1 MILHLILGILA
12 VIVLIPI
19 YYLIVT
25 TFKSGT
31 EAALH
36 PMSLP
41 ESWSFDG
48 YIQAFQDMQYPRA
61 FKNTLIITA
70 CSVVGIIF
78 TSSMCGYVLNRK
90 GKYRI
95 TQFVFLLILSGMM
108 FPYQMSIMGLT
119 S

>member
-1 MILHLILGILA
+1 MRKKKIYHTVILHLILGILA

-41 ESWSFDG
+41 EAWSFDG
-48 YIQAFQDMQYPRA
+48 YMQAFQDMQYPRA
-61 FKNTLIITA
+61 F
-70 CSVVGIIF
+70 GIL
-78 TSSMCGYVLNRK
+78 C
-90 GKYRI
+90 
-95 TQFVFLLILSGMM
+95 LLRRFPWLGFYSALPCADM
-108 FPYQMSIMGLT
+108 F
-119 S
+119 

>member
-1 MILHLILGILA
+1 MRKKKIYHTVILHLILGILA

-48 YIQAFQDMQYPRA
+48 YIQAFQDMPVSYTHL
-61 FKNTLIITA
+61 TLPTN
-70 CSVVGIIF
+70 SRV
-78 TSSMCGYVLNRK
+78 
-90 GKYRI
+90 
-95 TQFVFLLILSGMM
+95 
-108 FPYQMSIMGLT
+108 
-119 S
+119 